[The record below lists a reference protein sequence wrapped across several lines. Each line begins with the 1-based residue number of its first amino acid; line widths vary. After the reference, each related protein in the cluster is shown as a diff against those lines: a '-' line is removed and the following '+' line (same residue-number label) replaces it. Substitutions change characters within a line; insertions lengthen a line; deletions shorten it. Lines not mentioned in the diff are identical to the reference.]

1 MVETV
6 KQTIIEPK
14 LENKFYEEFNKYTT
28 LLRSKLQ
35 LLSQLSVILTKLQ
48 RDFNTANEEYKA
60 AANAINTI
68 EELLMNVEGYSKEE
82 FSRLVLELSKECQT
96 QG

>member
-1 MVETV
+1 MSDTAQQIAVES
-6 KQTIIEPK
+6 KS
-14 LENKFYEEFNKYTT
+14 ENKFYEEFNKYTP
-28 LLRSKLQ
+28 LLKNKLQ

-48 RDFNTANEEYKA
+48 RDFNAANEEYKA

-68 EELLMNVEGYSKEE
+68 EELLMSVDGYSKEE
-82 FSRLVLELSKECQT
+82 FSRMVLELSKECQT